1 MVILMKDFIFP
12 FTAIVGQDN
21 IKKALILNAINPSI
35 GGVLIKGEKGTGK
48 TTAVR
53 ALADLLP
60 PINSVKG
67 CVFNCDPEDTNS
79 LCELCRSDDIQI
91 EEKKMRVVELPL
103 GATEDRVVGSINIE
117 KALKEGI
124 KSLEP
129 GLLAEANRNILYV
142 DEINLLDDNLV
153 DVLLDAAAYGIN
165 VVEREGVS
173 FTHSS
178 NFILVGTMNPAE
190 GELRPQLSDRIGLHI
205 VVSSIMDLEDRVK
218 IMERREAY
226 EKDPQKFR
234 EKFSKNQEEVRQK
247 IIKARKILKDVEIPH
262 ELLEVIAQL
271 CMDMGVD
278 GHRADIAILK
288 TAKTIAA
295 YNEQIMV
302 TEDHVNE
309 AALLVLGERFH
320 KASLDEDKVKKQM
333 EQAKSELSN
342 DKTDQESKKNSHQR
356 VEIKKGE

>member
-1 MVILMKDFIFP
+1 
-12 FTAIVGQDN
+12 
-21 IKKALILNAINPSI
+21 
-35 GGVLIKGEKGTGK
+35 
-48 TTAVR
+48 
-53 ALADLLP
+53 
-60 PINSVKG
+60 
-67 CVFNCDPEDTNS
+67 
-79 LCELCRSDDIQI
+79 
-91 EEKKMRVVELPL
+91 MRRIHKNL
-103 GATEDRVVGSINIE
+103 G
-117 KALKEGI
+117 
-124 KSLEP
+124 
-129 GLLAEANRNILYV
+129 
-142 DEINLLDDNLV
+142 
-153 DVLLDAAAYGIN
+153 
-165 VVEREGVS
+165 
-173 FTHSS
+173 
-178 NFILVGTMNPAE
+178 
-190 GELRPQLSDRIGLHI
+190 
-205 VVSSIMDLEDRVK
+205 
-218 IMERREAY
+218 
-226 EKDPQKFR
+226 